1 MAKKGRKLK
10 DGNKNGLFQT
20 ENVLF
25 QRKLVKSLSFW
36 AEIVD
41 KLANGIENKWGFWAK
56 KKIKFRRELLKNLIF
71 QAEIGKLWP
80 KNMQK

>member
-25 QRKLVKSLSFW
+25 QRKWVKSLSFW
-36 AEIVD
+36 AEIGD

-56 KKIKFRRELLKNLIF
+56 KKSNSEGNY
-71 QAEIGKLWP
+71 
-80 KNMQK
+80 